1 MHPEEQYHYAIVER
15 AHVPASE
22 EPREP
27 SAAETEEASPPASAE
42 ASTPSDGSEQPEPL
56 HTEPAIESLNGL
68 VEPYP
73 FAAPFWHLPLEPGVY
88 HETPLLVHAH
98 LKDAE
103 HIVSRMEEYLRDQG
117 YEVRANQLR
126 LEYTRLVKI
135 AASQYERLRHELE
148 PLREQRL
155 QELQRTREAL
165 EMAQAEFMRAMAA
178 AKLPLPEPPP
188 PSRWRR
194 KPVEEEPISPV
205 LVEKSLRIGF
215 ASDDEVCGEQ
225 GIAPPPSKGNIWNT
239 VGQWLFEFFSPLAA
253 GLLLGVNL
261 GVITGLLSLEVLQRS
276 ETLWLVSLAA
286 VIGLFVE
293 KLVGNTAYSLASSA
307 AQASE
312 RRQDLAVAEPFPSIR
327 SGGRLAASALLV
339 ALLTAAIAT
348 VDALGLYMLYQ
359 ERQHEMQLT
368 GGAVG
373 MQAPLWLFFVVG
385 SIISAPYIVY
395 KTVRGWRD
403 PEIHQREARVAYLQW
418 KHIERRRKEPS
429 VQLAFLKAQEVQNLR
444 EHIQVLEE
452 QIRRIEARLDAARME
467 CIGSTQ
473 KFCDFWHRLVEWFC
487 AEHEPLHVTSRRNG
501 KQRLYPSGQQG
512 WWSRVWRLFSR

>member
-1 MHPEEQYHYAIVER
+1 MQPEEQYQYAIVQSSQ
-15 AHVPASE
+15 ASTE
-22 EPREP
+22 ETPPELAEGEETSP
-27 SAAETEEASPPASAE
+27 SAAAEAAAPSNGSEAPSPPSRE
-42 ASTPSDGSEQPEPL
+42 RVVG
-56 HTEPAIESLNGL
+56 SLNGL

-103 HIVSRMEEYLRDQG
+103 QIVLRMEAYLREKG
-117 YEVRANQLR
+117 HEVRANELL

-155 QELQRTREAL
+155 QELQHAREAL
-165 EMAQAEFMRAMAA
+165 EMAQSDFMRAMAA
-178 AKLPLPEPPP
+178 AKLPLPDPPA
-188 PSRWRR
+188 PSRWR
-194 KPVEEEPISPV
+194 KQPTQEEAISPA
-205 LVEKSLRIGF
+205 LVERSLRIGF

-225 GIAPPPSKGNIWNT
+225 GIAPPPSKGSIWHT
-239 VGQWLFEFFSPLAA
+239 VGQWLFEFFAPLAA

-307 AQASE
+307 AQAGE

-327 SGGRLAASALLV
+327 HGGRLAGSALLV
-339 ALLTAAIAT
+339 ALLTVAIAT

-368 GGAVG
+368 GGAIG

-403 PEIHQREARVAYLQW
+403 PEIQQREARVAYLQW
-418 KHIERRRKEPS
+418 KHVERRRKEPS
-429 VQLAFLKAQEVQNLR
+429 VQLAFQKAQEVQNLR
-444 EHIQVLEE
+444 EHIRVLEQ
-452 QIRRIEARLDAARME
+452 QIRRIEARLDAARLE

-473 KFCDFWHRLVEWFC
+473 QFCDYWHRLADWFS
-487 AEHEPLHVTSRRNG
+487 AQHEPTHAPFRRNG
-501 KQRLYPSGQQG
+501 KGRSSLRKDEG
-512 WWSRVWRLFSR
+512 WWSRLRRSFGG